1 MFKVLLLS
9 LERQLRS
16 RITLGHPI
24 ISCLLLHGT
33 MLRTLLV
40 KGEDGMT
47 PHQRA
52 RGSAGNLRL
61 FAFGELYS
69 YKCRAQEGGIAET
82 KWRFR
87 IGVWLGLER
96 RAGQYVVY
104 DKSMGGSG
112 MLEH

>member
-24 ISCLLLHGT
+24 ISWGHAQDIA
-33 MLRTLLV
+33 R
-40 KGEDGMT
+40 
-47 PHQRA
+47 QR
-52 RGSAGNLRL
+52 RGWDDAPSASKRVSRKSPTICFWRVIQL
-61 FAFGELYS
+61 
-69 YKCRAQEGGIAET
+69 RAQEEGIAET
-82 KWRFR
+82 KRRFR

-96 RAGQYVVY
+96 RTGQYVVY